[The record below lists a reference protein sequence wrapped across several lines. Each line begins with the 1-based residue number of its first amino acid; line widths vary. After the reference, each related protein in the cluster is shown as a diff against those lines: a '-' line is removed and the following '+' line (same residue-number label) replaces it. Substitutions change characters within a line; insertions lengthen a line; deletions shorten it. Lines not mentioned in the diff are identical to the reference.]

1 MFPTGV
7 LINIMAVAGGGLLGA
22 AAGHKLSGQFKTE
35 LTGIF
40 GICAMTMGI
49 NAIVLM
55 ENMPAVI
62 FSVIVGT
69 ALGIVV
75 HLGELINKAA
85 VVIQKVISHLSKTD
99 KGETNTEN
107 STLLVTVIVLFCAS
121 GTGIY
126 GCIDSG
132 MTGNHTILLS
142 KSIMDFFS
150 ALIFACQL
158 GPAVSVVAV
167 LQMIV
172 FLILFFFSG
181 MIYPMASSTMINDF
195 KACGGV
201 LLLATGFRMLNLKSF
216 PIADMIPAMALV
228 MPCSWLWTNFV
239 MPYLQ

>member
-22 AAGHKLSGQFKTE
+22 AAGHKLNGQFKTE

-69 ALGIVV
+69 ALGLVV

-172 FLILFFFSG
+172 FLILFFFAG
-181 MIYPMASSTMINDF
+181 MIYPMTSSTMINDF

-216 PIADMIPAMALV
+216 PIADMIPAMAVV
-228 MPCSWLWTNFV
+228 MP
-239 MPYLQ
+239 

>member
-1 MFPTGV
+1 M
-7 LINIMAVAGGGLLGA
+7 
-22 AAGHKLSGQFKTE
+22 
-35 LTGIF
+35 
-40 GICAMTMGI
+40 
-49 NAIVLM
+49 
-55 ENMPAVI
+55 
-62 FSVIVGT
+62 
-69 ALGIVV
+69 
-75 HLGELINKAA
+75 INKAA
-85 VVIQKVISHLSKTD
+85 VVIQKVISRLSKAD
-99 KGETNTEN
+99 KGEINTEN

-172 FLILFFFSG
+172 FLILFFFAG
-181 MIYPMASSTMINDF
+181 MIYPMTSLAMINDF

-216 PIADMIPAMALV
+216 PIADMIPAMAV
-228 MPCSWLWTNFV
+228 AMPCSWLWTNFI